1 MTEQMKELI
10 NLKGVELDDYP
21 VTPMPSKVLR
31 DCIRWYLDNLW
42 HDANEEPEY
51 GKSIVMIRK
60 QEPPFAGKYFGSR
73 IKIDYKTYW
82 DVYNGFV
89 CQEIEPSKWCYLEDI
104 VTLRDEL

>member
-1 MTEQMKELI
+1 MTDKLRQILNNESQKVKEAGGSSFVFMH
-10 NLKGVELDDYP
+10 GVN
-21 VTPMPSKVLR
+21 T
-31 DCIRWYLDNLW
+31 YLDNLW

-104 VTLRDEL
+104 VTLQDVK